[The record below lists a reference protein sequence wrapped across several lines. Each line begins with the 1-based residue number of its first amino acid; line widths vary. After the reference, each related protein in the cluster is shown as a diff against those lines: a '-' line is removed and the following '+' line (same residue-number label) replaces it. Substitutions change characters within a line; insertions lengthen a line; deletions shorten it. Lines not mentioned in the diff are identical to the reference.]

1 MTTDSGNSQSHAAS
15 FERRC
20 REAGVHTVEVAT
32 PDTQGHLRGKRV
44 PVDRF
49 FASALRSGV
58 NIADAIFV
66 FDMQNDL
73 PDNEFVNMDTG
84 YLDCTLMPDAST
96 GRLLAHR
103 PGYALAFASV
113 TDAEGEPHEL
123 SPCTVLARQA
133 QLLADQGIE
142 PLVATEMEFYLCA
155 VPDSQAPSAGP
166 VPSASAA
173 EWSPI
178 QSHIQYSSL
187 TDMIG
192 LEPVLHAMREAL
204 SAAGIEVESSN
215 FEYGPGQMEINCGPA
230 DAMRTA
236 DNTALFK
243 SIVKQVAVQHGY
255 RATFMPK
262 PWSEASGSGMHVH
275 TSLNVDG
282 ANAFASSQGSP
293 NELMAGWLGG
303 LLDHAAAMT
312 LIGAPTPNGPRRI
325 RPYTFA
331 PTHVHWGLDNRTVLA
346 RCICEGGSANRV
358 EYRSAGADA
367 NPYLMIAAVLAAGAD
382 GVQRRPELPAMGSGD
397 MYTDPGD
404 SEALPADFGAALAAY
419 EGSPLA
425 GMLGDVF
432 SRSFC
437 SIAAADAA
445 LAAEHAA
452 EDPDE
457 VNDWER
463 ERYIEHS

>member
-1 MTTDSGNSQSHAAS
+1 MTTKGDPTMTDPAED
-15 FERRC
+15 FRRQC
-20 REAGVHTVEVAT
+20 EQAGVHTVEVAT

-49 FASALRSGV
+49 FKTTISSGV
-58 NIADAIFV
+58 NIADAMFV

-73 PDNEFVNMDTG
+73 PENEFINMDTG
-84 YLDCTLMPDAST
+84 YLDCRLVPDPST

-103 PGYALAFASV
+103 PGYALVF
-113 TDAEGEPHEL
+113 TDVEDSEGAPHAL
-123 SPCTVLARQA
+123 SPRTVLAQQVQRLHDA
-133 QLLADQGIE
+133 GIE
-142 PLVATEMEFYLCA
+142 PVVATEMEFYLCNA
-155 VPDSQAPSAGP
+155 D
-166 VPSASAA
+166 
-173 EWSPI
+173 WSPI

-192 LEPVLHAMREAL
+192 IEPVLHDMRETL
-204 SAAGIEVESSN
+204 STAGMEVESSN
-215 FEYGPGQMEINCGPA
+215 FEYGPGQIELNCGPA

-236 DNTALFK
+236 DSTALFK

-255 RATFMPK
+255 KATFMPK
-262 PWSEASGSGMHVH
+262 PFSEVSGSGMHVH

-282 ANAFASSQGSP
+282 SNAFASSEGSP
-293 NELMAGWLGG
+293 NELMAAWLGG
-303 LLDHAAAMT
+303 LLTHAAAMT

-331 PTHVHWGLDNRTVLA
+331 PTHIHWGLDNRTVLA
-346 RCICEGGSANRV
+346 RCICEGGNANRV

-382 GVQRRPELPAMGSGD
+382 GLDRRPELPAMGSGD
-397 MYTDPGD
+397 MYTNPGD
-404 SEALPADFGAALAAY
+404 SPALPTDFQAVIDAY
-419 EGSPLA
+419 EGSALA
-425 GMLGDVF
+425 GLLGDMF

-437 SIAAADAA
+437 SLAAAEAA
-445 LAAEHAA
+445 LAADNRAA
-452 EDPDE
+452 DPDE

-463 ERYIEHS
+463 ERFIEHS